1 MWQLA
6 LLSNVI
12 PAFVALGKDFIDRDK
27 QDEDLLRDASDCYS
41 DVIHIGVAVA
51 IAVEEPKPNSPF
63 EKLHN
68 LERTIQEHRIGG
80 YDLCSTL
87 LAQTDGQRKEYLG
100 IIRQDLKVH
109 LFHGK
114 EKTSKSQRDKFLEPV
129 KLAATHMLN
138 VYCRDRSAQET
149 AELTL
154 SQHPS
159 SGLKEISNK
168 IYRILERNWQC
179 NCNTARPSE
188 PREARLSLIRHHILG
203 LKLTSNSAEAQKQL
217 HKANYEILLP
227 TCKNR
232 MEWKVTNVAVSKDGY
247 HRGNI
252 THDRQCVSND
262 ICQWLQKSKGFPVDF
277 LVENDGL
284 WHLRP
289 RRSPNADHYTAMESL
304 QQLLEDGMS
313 MSRVSNYSDKEKL
326 TLCYILANSMI
337 FLYPGSWLRTAWNS
351 NKVYFIRR
359 AGVSALK
366 PVTLTFPY
374 LSVEMQDMQG
384 ATSTSRPHT
393 HMQAHSHPSIL
404 ALGIIFLEIATGS
417 VFPRSSQITGDLSWE
432 QCNEDFL
439 EAWKQ
444 MEKLETERETERK
457 YISPALRKVIRACID
472 LKPPPNIL
480 STSLTEEGPIRQY
493 ILSCIILPLASE
505 LVDGYNIRL
514 EELHTSLEKELNGI
528 GKVEEA
534 STKTPLKQTP
544 ESCRHS
550 LATVPEVE
558 TAFQIQ
564 VAKRHELCLMADGDE
579 REITVNEEA
588 TRRTKEWFE
597 YHEDV
602 LFRAKQLRDVKIS
615 NERRIKIAILDS
627 GIELSPEQRQL
638 YDFEPRIKYKSWVD
652 GHADCR
658 DDVGHGTHLAILL
671 RKVAPNAEIHMARV
685 FKSRPKGDKS
695 ALIIAEAV
703 QYAVNVWK
711 VDIVV
716 MSFGFFVNNDV
727 LYQEIQDAARKGVL
741 MFAAASNGGK
751 NRPDGIAWPAREE
764 NVICVHS
771 ADGYGNRSAFTPS
784 PMDNM
789 RIMVLGECI
798 NSAWPRKLKSPG
810 DHRQMSGTSCAAPIA
825 AGIAAVVLDCAR
837 GFLSGQEFKSLCR
850 VRSMRRMFEAMKDS
864 GNSDGYWWI
873 KHWTL
878 FHEDRKDSWIQEEI
892 RSYTR

>member
-1 MWQLA
+1 
-6 LLSNVI
+6 
-12 PAFVALGKDFIDRDK
+12 
-27 QDEDLLRDASDCYS
+27 
-41 DVIHIGVAVA
+41 
-51 IAVEEPKPNSPF
+51 
-63 EKLHN
+63 
-68 LERTIQEHRIGG
+68 
-80 YDLCSTL
+80 
-87 LAQTDGQRKEYLG
+87 
-100 IIRQDLKVH
+100 
-109 LFHGK
+109 
-114 EKTSKSQRDKFLEPV
+114 
-129 KLAATHMLN
+129 
-138 VYCRDRSAQET
+138 
-149 AELTL
+149 
-154 SQHPS
+154 
-159 SGLKEISNK
+159 
-168 IYRILERNWQC
+168 
-179 NCNTARPSE
+179 
-188 PREARLSLIRHHILG
+188 
-203 LKLTSNSAEAQKQL
+203 
-217 HKANYEILLP
+217 
-227 TCKNR
+227 
-232 MEWKVTNVAVSKDGY
+232 
-247 HRGNI
+247 
-252 THDRQCVSND
+252 
-262 ICQWLQKSKGFPVDF
+262 
-277 LVENDGL
+277 
-284 WHLRP
+284 
-289 RRSPNADHYTAMESL
+289 MESL
-304 QQLLEDGMS
+304 QQLLENGMS
-313 MSRVSNYSDKEKL
+313 ISRVSNYSDKEKL

-366 PVTLTFPY
+366 PVTLAFPY

-384 ATSTSRPHT
+384 ATGTSRRYT

-417 VFPRSSQITGDLSWE
+417 VFPRSSQTTADLSWE

-444 MEKLETERETERK
+444 MEKLEVERETERK

-472 LKPPPNIL
+472 LKPPPNIP

-514 EELHTSLEKELNGI
+514 EELHTSLEKELNGLGNI
-528 GKVEEA
+528 EEA
-534 STKTPLKQTP
+534 SIKTSLKQPP

-550 LATVPEVE
+550 LTTVPEVE
-558 TAFQIQ
+558 TAPQVQ
-564 VAKRHELCLMADGDE
+564 VARRHELCLMADGDE
-579 REITVNEEA
+579 REMTVNEEA

-615 NERRIKIAILDS
+615 NARRTKIAILDS
-627 GIELSPEQRQL
+627 GIDLSSEHREL

-652 GHADCR
+652 GHTEWR

-695 ALIIAEAV
+695 ALIIAEALR
-703 QYAVNVWK
+703 YAVNVWE

-716 MSFGFFVNNDV
+716 MSFGFFDNNEV
-727 LYQEIQDAARKGVL
+727 LYQEIQNAAGKGVL

-764 NVICVHS
+764 NVIGIHS

-789 RIMVLGECI
+789 RVMVLGECI
-798 NSAWPRKLKSPG
+798 NSAWPRKLRSPG

-837 GFLSGQEFKSLCR
+837 GFLSGQEWKSLCR

-864 GNSDGYWWI
+864 GSSDGYWWI

-892 RSYTR
+892 RSYIR

>member
-6 LLSNVI
+6 LLSHVI
-12 PAFVALGKDFIDRDK
+12 PAFVALGKDFIDRDNK
-27 QDEDLLRDASDCYS
+27 DEDLLRDASDCYS
-41 DVIHIGVAVA
+41 DIIHIGVAR
-51 IAVEEPKPNSPF
+51 P
-63 EKLHN
+63 
-68 LERTIQEHRIGG
+68 
-80 YDLCSTL
+80 
-87 LAQTDGQRKEYLG
+87 LG
-100 IIRQDLKVH
+100 T
-109 LFHGK
+109 G
-114 EKTSKSQRDKFLEPV
+114 
-129 KLAATHMLN
+129 
-138 VYCRDRSAQET
+138 DRSAQET
-149 AELTL
+149 AELSL

-179 NCNTARPSE
+179 NCNTARQSE

-203 LKLTSNSAEAQKQL
+203 LKLTSNSVEAQIQR
-217 HKANYEILLP
+217 HKANYEVLLP
-227 TCKNR
+227 VCKNR

-247 HRGNI
+247 DRGNAA
-252 THDRQCVSND
+252 HDRQCVSND

-326 TLCYILANSMI
+326 TLCYILANSMLL
-337 FLYPGSWLRTAWNS
+337 LYPGSWLRTAWNS

-374 LSVEMQDMQG
+374 LSVEMQDMQD
-384 ATSTSRPHT
+384 ATSSSRQHT
-393 HMQAHSHPSIL
+393 HMQAHSHPNIL

-417 VFPRSSQITGDLSWE
+417 VFPRNSQTTADLSWE

-444 MEKLETERETERK
+444 MENLETERK
-457 YISPALRKVIRACID
+457 YIPSALRKVIRACID
-472 LKPPPNIL
+472 LKPPPNIP
-480 STSLTEEGPIRQY
+480 SSSLTEEGPIRQY

-514 EELHTSLEKELNGI
+514 EELHTSLEKELNGF
-528 GKVEEA
+528 GKVED
-534 STKTPLKQTP
+534 STTKTPLKQTP

-550 LATVPEVE
+550 LATVPE
-558 TAFQIQ
+558 
-564 VAKRHELCLMADGDE
+564 DGDE

-588 TRRTKEWFE
+588 TRRTREWFG
-597 YHEDV
+597 YHEDA
-602 LFRAKQLRDVKIS
+602 LFRAKQLRDVKTS

-627 GIELSPEQRQL
+627 GIELTSEHREK
-638 YDFEPRIKYKSWVD
+638 YDFEPRIQYKSWVD
-652 GHADCR
+652 GHAEWR

-685 FKSRPKGDKS
+685 FKSRPTGDKS
-695 ALIIAEAV
+695 ARIIAEALR
-703 QYAVNVWK
+703 YAVNVWE

-771 ADGYGNRSAFTPS
+771 ADGYGNRSTFTPS

-798 NSAWPRKLKSPG
+798 NSAWPRKLRSPD

-837 GFLSGQEFKSLCR
+837 GFLSGQEWRSLCR

-864 GNSDGYWWI
+864 GTSDGYWWI

-878 FHEDRKDSWIQEEI
+878 FSEDRKDRWIQEEI
-892 RSYTR
+892 RSYIR